1 MQPTVFLSDLRYNY
15 MGVLANDTAPLG
27 VGYMKA
33 VMDRDLPG
41 EVTSRLFA
49 YPDKLL
55 AAMKENPP
63 DILMVSNYCWNE
75 QLSLLFCRVAKQ
87 LNPQT
92 LTVMGGPN
100 MYLEPHR
107 QIAFFEEHPELD
119 VFILGEADFLAR
131 DTVKTYLDAGASLD
145 AFRTKELFSSIYRG
159 PNGEIIRNETWP
171 RSDKVDEIPSP
182 YLAGIMDEFFD
193 GRLTPMIETNRGC
206 PFSCT
211 FCCQGTR
218 WYTKVHYF
226 GMERIKDE
234 IFYIARK
241 VKELSPSVGA
251 FRIADS
257 NYGMYERDI
266 EISSYLGETQKMYGW
281 PTYIDA
287 TTGKNRPDRI
297 IKSVE
302 QVSGA
307 LVLYQAVQSLDE
319 NVLRNVKR
327 QTIKL
332 EAYEQLQV
340 HMRGRGLRS
349 NSDLILGLPGETLAT
364 HRSAIKKLL
373 DSGISQVTNFQL
385 MLLKGTELE
394 TEESRKEFKF
404 RSGWRVLP
412 KNFGIYGDEKVF
424 DVEEIAVE
432 TDTLTFDDYL
442 AARKIALVTSA
453 FWHDNYFED
462 AIAFAE
468 SLGVKRSDWLERC
481 VDELDRPDSELRPYV
496 DQFLGETRNELF
508 DTREEVIAFYA
519 QDANFERLKKAEIGD
534 NLMHKYRAVASFHEW
549 RNICSVA
556 MNLTRALIL
565 EQPEAAAISDFEEF
579 WRNFS
584 RYVYLS
590 HAHGFSEDEI
600 LAPVQDEFT
609 YDIAGWLAAGRP
621 WDVRPFRLLAPVTV
635 HFQLSA
641 DSHAELDSALRVWTN
656 TLPGLTKMVTR
667 IRVSCQVREPRRT
680 DIATAIAARLSG
692 GEQPQLM

>member
-1 MQPTVFLSDLRYNY
+1 MKPLVYLADLRYNY

-33 VMDRDLPG
+33 VIDRDLPN
-41 EVTSRLFA
+41 ETESRLFA

-55 AAMKENPP
+55 AAMKSAPP
-63 DILMVSNYCWNE
+63 DVLMVSDYCWNE
-75 QLSLLFCRVAKQ
+75 QLSLFACRLAKQ
-87 LNPQT
+87 LNPKA

-100 MYLEPHR
+100 MFLEPHR
-107 QIAFFEEHPELD
+107 QIAFFNEHPELD

-131 DTVKTYLDAGASLD
+131 DTIKAYLAAGCSLD
-145 AFRTKELFSSIYRG
+145 EFRKQELFSSIYRG
-159 PNGEIIRNETWP
+159 PAGEPVRNDTWP
-171 RSDKVDEIPSP
+171 RHDAVDEIPSP
-182 YLAGIMDEFFD
+182 YLTGIMDEFFD

-226 GMERIKDE
+226 GMDRIRDE
-234 IFYIARK
+234 IFYIAKK
-241 VKELSPSVGA
+241 VKELCPSVGA

-266 EISSYLGETQKMYGW
+266 EISSYLGQTQKEYGW

-349 NSDLILGLPGETLAT
+349 NSDLILGLPGETLQT
-364 HRSAIKKLL
+364 HRAAIKKLL
-373 DSGISQVTNFQL
+373 DSGINQVTNFQL

-394 TEESRKEFKF
+394 TEESRKTFKF
-404 RSGWRVLP
+404 KSGWRVLP
-412 KNFGIYGDEKVF
+412 KNFGVYEGERVF
-424 DVEEIAVE
+424 DVEEIAVV

-442 AARKIALVTSA
+442 SARKNALVTSA

-468 SLGVKRSDWLERC
+468 SLGVKRSAWLERC
-481 VDELDRPDSELRPYV
+481 VDELEKADTPVRGFV
-496 DQFLGETRNELF
+496 DAFIAETRNELF
-508 DTREEVIAFYA
+508 DTREEVVDFYSR
-519 QDANFERLKKAEIGD
+519 DDNFERLKKGEIGD

-549 RNICSVA
+549 PALCETA
-556 MNLTRALIL
+556 MRISRELIL
-565 EQPEAAAISDFEEF
+565 AQPESAAIPNFEEF
-579 WRNFS
+579 WENFS
-584 RYVYLS
+584 RYVFLT
-590 HAHGFSEDEI
+590 HAHGHTTEEI
-600 LAPVQDEFT
+600 LAPAEGRFS
-609 YDIAGWLAAGRP
+609 YDVAAWIAAGRP
-621 WDVRPFRLLAPVTV
+621 WDPSPFRLAAPVTYR
-635 HFQLSA
+635 FTLNA
-641 DSHAELDSALRVWTN
+641 EAHAELDSALKVWTN
-656 TLPGLTKMVTR
+656 TVPGLAKMVTR
-667 IRVSCQVREPRRT
+667 IRVSAQVRDAAPVGA
-680 DIATAIAARLSG
+680 ATFLPVPQAIAGRPL
-692 GEQPQLM
+692 EM